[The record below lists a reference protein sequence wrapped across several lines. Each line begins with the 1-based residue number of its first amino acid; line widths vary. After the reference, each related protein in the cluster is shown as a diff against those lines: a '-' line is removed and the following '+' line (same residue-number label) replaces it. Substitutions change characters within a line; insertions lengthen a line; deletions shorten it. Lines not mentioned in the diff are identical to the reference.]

1 MSDLRVPERRPMP
14 RQRKAA
20 RRDHLIRE
28 LRAPQRRRPRFGRR
42 ALLLVPIGVTLA
54 GGALAATQI
63 WQSSHPADIVR
74 VQCYERA
81 SIEPRHREASSDVL
95 GLRGPRQR
103 ARGATAMCADLWR
116 HGALGDTGKVPQ
128 LEACVYRGRNAVFPG
143 PPGTCVALAMR
154 PVRGFERGQAELVA
168 RLDELVALL
177 GRCGD
182 PDEIS
187 RQLDAAVRRRGG
199 EPLHLDLPL
208 APGRDC
214 GPALPRRTA
223 LRVAMLGSISGESFM
238 PPAFM
243 GCEESYGGVE
253 QAPAGTNCSLGLGGP
268 RAPLCPDGAQAEQLV
283 RHALERR
290 GLGDWRIV
298 VVPPESF
305 SSRYCYVYSRVYPQ
319 RDEVR
324 LRSMVDDPNR

>member
-14 RQRKAA
+14 RQRKEA

-28 LRAPQRRRPRFGRR
+28 LRAPRRRRPRFGRR
-42 ALLLVPIGVTLA
+42 TLVLLPIGATLA
-54 GGALAATQI
+54 GGAFAATQI
-63 WQSSHPADIVR
+63 WQSSHPADVVR

-81 SIEPRHREASSDVL
+81 SIEARHREASSDVL

-116 HGALGDTGKVPQ
+116 HGALGVSGKVPQ
-128 LEACVYRGRNAVFPG
+128 LEACVYRGRTAVFPG
-143 PPGTCVALAMR
+143 PSGTCVALAMR
-154 PVRGFERGQAELVA
+154 PVRGFERRQAELVA
-168 RLDELVALL
+168 GLDEIVALL

-187 RQLDAAVRRRGG
+187 RQLDAMVRRRGG

-223 LRVAMLGSISGESFM
+223 LKVAMLGSIRGESFM

-253 QAPAGTNCSLGLGGP
+253 QAPAGTNCSLGLSH
-268 RAPLCPDGAQAEQLV
+268 LDCPDGAEAKRAV
-283 RHALERR
+283 RRALDRN
-290 GLGDWRIV
+290 GLGDWHIM

-305 SSRYCYVYSRVYPQ
+305 SSRYCYVYSRVYPE
-319 RDEVR
+319 RHEVR